1 MLFRSIQRIYQQP
14 RANSFLASLAP
25 LIHRHLDNQQVYDMV
40 LDRFRSFVRYNL
52 KPYRRPDLPVSFVGS
67 VAYYFRDLL
76 AEAIEREGLKMGTV
90 ARTRMAGLLAY
101 HGVDAAD
108 V

>member
-1 MLFRSIQRIYQQP
+1 MGLG
-14 RANSFLASLAP
+14 
-25 LIHRHLDNQQVYDMV
+25 
-40 LDRFRSFVRYNL
+40 RFRSFVHYNL

-76 AEAIEREGLKMGTV
+76 AEAVEREGLKMGTV
-90 ARTRMAGLLAY
+90 ARTPMAGLLAY
-101 HGVDAAD
+101 HGGDAAD